1 MQLSA
6 VRVGEFRVILR
17 DAERRKKK
25 QFSKTV

>member
-6 VRVGEFRVILR
+6 VRVSKLRVILR

-25 QFSKTV
+25 QISKTV